1 MRRVFWM
8 LLLTALALAVGLD
21 GVWAQKSPPADAPP
35 KAGPAADA
43 KQPAPP
49 GNLLEGIG
57 PLDEWWQRASR
68 FASGE
73 LGGNPLGF
81 LDSDHVQKDLK
92 LTPEQKDK
100 LKAINEEFRA
110 DRRKQIEAL
119 AGATPEQRRAKVAEL
134 RAKARQSREEYKK
147 KIDAVLLPEQ
157 RSRLGQLSLY
167 LRGPLAALVD
177 EQVGNAL
184 KLSDEQKK
192 QIKAIEE
199 ATGEKVRSAMQD
211 HRERHSAA
219 QSELEAKAA
228 ELRDQAVQQ
237 ALGVLTPEQKESFEK
252 MKGKDL
258 PVERP
263 RLWPFR
269 RLKPPAPPPENPIPP
284 PAEKPAPAS
293 K

>member
-1 MRRVFWM
+1 MRRAFWM
-8 LLLTALALAVGLD
+8 WLLSALTLAAGRD
-21 GVWAQKSPPADAPP
+21 AAWAQKSPPAEAPP
-35 KAGPAADA
+35 QLAPAADA
-43 KQPAPP
+43 KQPTPP
-49 GNLLEGIG
+49 DNPLED
-57 PLDEWWQRASR
+57 LWQRASR

-73 LGGNPLGF
+73 FGANPLGF

-92 LTPEQKDK
+92 LTAEQKEK

-110 DRRKQIEAL
+110 DRKKQLEAL
-119 AGATPEQRRAKVAEL
+119 AGATPQERRAKLAEL

-177 EQVGNAL
+177 EQVANAL
-184 KLSDEQKK
+184 KLTEEQKK
-192 QIKAIEE
+192 QIRAIEE
-199 ATGEKVRSAMQD
+199 ATREKVRSAMQD
-211 HRERHSAA
+211 HRQQHAAA
-219 QSELEAKAA
+219 QSDLEAKAS
-228 ELRDQAVQQ
+228 ELRDQAVEQ

-252 MKGKDL
+252 MKGKDV

-269 RLKPPAPPPENPIPP
+269 RAKPPASPPENPP
-284 PAEKPAPAS
+284 PAEKPGAAG